1 MTDHDNEIVRQFL
14 TESNAIEGIFHNVTD
29 QEVALANLFLAL
41 PEVWVG
47 DVCAL
52 VAGIQ
57 PGAQLR
63 EHTGWDVR
71 VGSYYPPRGGP
82 EIRAQLSGLLFELT
96 TTDPWAWHLKYEG
109 LHPFTDGNGRS
120 GRLLWLY
127 QKVRL
132 LGGFPNLGFLH
143 SFYYSTLE
151 NVRGD

>member
-1 MTDHDNEIVRQFL
+1 MTDNEIVREFI
-14 TESNAIEGIFHNVTD
+14 TESNRIEGIFHPVTD

-41 PEVWVG
+41 PAVWVT

-71 VGSYYPPRGGP
+71 VGNYYPPKGGP
-82 EIRAQLSGLLFELT
+82 AIREQLSDLLTELPT
-96 TTDPWAWHLKYEG
+96 ADPWLWHLKYER

-120 GRLLWLY
+120 GRMLWLH
-127 QKVRL
+127 QKVHR

-151 NVRGD
+151 NVKGD